1 MRGKIPKFGVVG
13 RSGSGKTDFICG
25 LIKKLKER
33 EHSVVSVKHTRGHF
47 SIDSEGKDTWRH
59 SKAGSELVVFLT
71 PEECDFLLKESLDL
85 DEMISLIDCI
95 GDYDILLVEGMK
107 EGKLPKIEVDGENR
121 DGTIIQY
128 EDNLEDIVDLIEE
141 WMQIY
146 ERLPGVDCGRC
157 GFENCDEMTEAIYE
171 GKKELEDCKE
181 RNDVKSVNLRVDG
194 EKVPL
199 GDFPA
204 ELVEKT
210 IRGLLSSLKGL
221 DGDEESIE
229 IEIVTEDS

>member
-13 RSGSGKTDFICG
+13 MSESGKTDLICG

-33 EHSVVSVKHTRGHF
+33 KHSVVSIKHTRGHF
-47 SIDSEGKDTWRH
+47 NMDSEGKDTWRH
-59 SKAGSELVVFLT
+59 SKAGSELVVFST
-71 PEECDFLLKESLDL
+71 PEECDFLLKKSLDL
-85 DEMISLIDCI
+85 DEIISLIDRI

-121 DGTIIQY
+121 DGTFIQY
-128 EDNLEDIVDLIEE
+128 EDNLEEIVDLIEE

-146 ERLPGVDCGRC
+146 ERLPGMDCGRC
-157 GFENCDEMTEAIYE
+157 GFENCDELTEAIYR
-171 GKKELEDCKE
+171 GKKELEDCKVSK
-181 RNDVKSVNLRVDG
+181 VKSVNLHVDG
-194 EKVPL
+194 EEVPL

-229 IEIVTEDS
+229 LELVEEDS